1 MSQIAAKDVMALR
14 QRTGL
19 GMMECKKALVAA
31 GGNIEEAVDAL
42 RKAGIAKADSKA
54 DRATNEGRVAALLR
68 DDGSRGVL
76 LELAC
81 ETDFVAKNEKFNAM
95 LDGLCAHII
104 DRDSSGTDIA
114 ELLDE
119 TMKGGDQKIGD
130 LIKEAI
136 AGIGE
141 NMSIV
146 QFQRYDAAGGKVGS
160 YIHHNG
166 KVGVLIQVTGDVSPT
181 LLTDLCLHVAATAPA
196 ALKRDDID
204 PQQVERERDIAAD
217 QVKDKPAQIIDK
229 IVKGKM
235 DRWFGEQVLL
245 EQPFVKDDKKTVTEV
260 LTEAGKSEIVAF
272 SRFHVGG

>member
-1 MSQIAAKDVMALR
+1 MTQIAAKDVMALR

-19 GMMECKKALVAA
+19 GMMECKKALVTA

-42 RKAGIAKADSKA
+42 RKAGAAKADAKA
-54 DRATNEGRVAALLR
+54 DRVTNEGRVAALVR
-68 DDGSRGVL
+68 DDGSRGMI
-76 LELAC
+76 LEMAC
-81 ETDFVAKNEKFNAM
+81 ETDFVAKNDTFSAM
-95 LDGLCAHII
+95 MNGLCTHII
-104 DRDSSGTDIA
+104 DRESNGTDVA

-119 TMKGGDQKIGD
+119 TMKKGSQTIGE

-146 QFQRYDAAGGKVGS
+146 QFQRYDAPGGKIGA

-166 KVGVLIQVTGDVSPT
+166 KVGVLIRVAGDVSQP
-181 LLTDLCLHVAATAPA
+181 LLNDLCLHVAATNPT

-204 PQQVERERDIAAD
+204 PEQVARERDIAAD

-260 LTEAGKSEIVAF
+260 LTEAGKGEILAF
-272 SRFHVGG
+272 SRFQVGA